1 MVTSDRSRV
10 DEDTAIMVDGDAFR
24 VLGSGAVTVVDGS
37 GVTHSNIAEARP
49 ERTLSM
55 HDVRLHVL
63 ATGDGFD
70 LERRRPLGR
79 GDE

>member
-1 MVTSDRSRV
+1 
-10 DEDTAIMVDGDAFR
+10 
-24 VLGSGAVTVVDGS
+24 VTVFDGS
-37 GVTHSNIAEARP
+37 CFTHSNIAEARP

-70 LERRRPLGR
+70 LATRRPLGR
-79 GDE
+79 GED